1 MLFKLGFKNL
11 KQNFLMNILI
21 ILQMTVVFIIFV
33 SMISTIVSRF
43 SYYNPLKEY
52 LNEQTSFICIP
63 NGINPE
69 TGNMLNTTDEL
80 YDLVEEEDEIVAQY
94 NFIAYYDDGIEPE
107 DGEDDDFESQKFISY
122 DDKFVEMFTPELESG
137 NWFDLD
143 RPVQDVIP
151 VVVSQNNYGL
161 KVGDVITFIDPLF
174 YNEVTAEIIG
184 VLKDNTKIIDMS
196 SSYSENVD
204 YRYLYRNYKFES
216 EEKTLFIT
224 MQRDVADTGLL
235 TQLNGNVIIK
245 YNDDTSEETIAEN
258 YSKLGQ
264 MTTLYS
270 TNGSI
275 IKEGS
280 LDYIFS
286 QIYNLMPIFIC
297 VFILTLVG
305 AISTSALSAKRQ
317 LRNYAV
323 YYICGLKWKQ
333 CAVINLFS
341 SLICILIS
349 FALSIIAAFIAKA
362 TGILGDTV
370 ISLGVWQIL
379 GCVVIMIIYVLFS
392 IILPLNIIGNNTPN
406 KILKSN

>member
-1 MLFKLGFKNL
+1 
-11 KQNFLMNILI
+11 
-21 ILQMTVVFIIFV
+21 
-33 SMISTIVSRF
+33 
-43 SYYNPLKEY
+43 
-52 LNEQTSFICIP
+52 
-63 NGINPE
+63 
-69 TGNMLNTTDEL
+69 MLNTTDEL

-245 YNDDTSEETIAEN
+245 YNDYTSEETIAEN

>member
-1 MLFKLGFKNL
+1 
-11 KQNFLMNILI
+11 
-21 ILQMTVVFIIFV
+21 
-33 SMISTIVSRF
+33 
-43 SYYNPLKEY
+43 
-52 LNEQTSFICIP
+52 
-63 NGINPE
+63 
-69 TGNMLNTTDEL
+69 
-80 YDLVEEEDEIVAQY
+80 
-94 NFIAYYDDGIEPE
+94 
-107 DGEDDDFESQKFISY
+107 
-122 DDKFVEMFTPELESG
+122 MFTPELESG

-161 KVGDVITFIDPLF
+161 KVGDVITFNDLF
-174 YNEVTAEIIG
+174 DNEATAEIIG

-224 MQRDVADTGLL
+224 MQRDLAETDLL

-245 YNDDTSEETIAEN
+245 HNDDTSGETIAEN
-258 YSKLGQ
+258 YAKLGQ
-264 MTTLYS
+264 MTTLFS

-280 LDYIFS
+280 FDYIFS

-323 YYICGLKWKQ
+323 YYICDLKWNQ

-349 FALSIIAAFIAKA
+349 FTLNIIAAFIAKA
-362 TGILGDTV
+362 TEILGDTV

>member
-69 TGNMLNTTDEL
+69 TGNTTDEL

-264 MTTLYS
+264 MATLYS

-286 QIYNLMPIFIC
+286 QIYILMPIFIC

-333 CAVINLFS
+333 CTVINLFS